1 MKTNTKTKIKNT
13 LKTILAIIIVLT
25 LIWGYNIHEDNSRSE
40 YARTHGCTWVI
51 QGSHDIC
58 K

>member
-1 MKTNTKTKIKNT
+1 MKTKIKIKIKFALT
-13 LKTILAIIIVLT
+13 IIIGVGL
-25 LIWGYNIHEDNSRSE
+25 LWAYSVHHDHQMDE
-40 YARTHGCTWVI
+40 YAKAHNCTWTI

>member
-1 MKTNTKTKIKNT
+1 MKTKIK
-13 LKTILAIIIVLT
+13 TILTIVVAIALA
-25 LIWGYNIHEDNSRSE
+25 LLYNYHKDQIRAE
-40 YARTHGCTWVI
+40 YAHTHNCTWTI

>member
-1 MKTNTKTKIKNT
+1 MEIKTNTKIKIA
-13 LKTILAIIIVLT
+13 LGIIIGVG
-25 LIWGYNIHEDNSRSE
+25 LIWAYSVHHDYQMDE
-40 YARTHGCTWVI
+40 YAKAHNCTWTI

>member
-1 MKTNTKTKIKNT
+1 MKTKTNTKIIF
-13 LKTILAIIIVLT
+13 TIIIIIVAVLF
-25 LIWGYNIHEDNSRSE
+25 LSWRSDRKMDE
-40 YARTHGCTWVI
+40 YAEAHNCTWTI

>member
-1 MKTNTKTKIKNT
+1 MKTNTKTKIKF
-13 LKTILAIIIVLT
+13 TIVIILGILS
-25 LIWGYNIHEDNSRSE
+25 LWAYSAYKSYQMDE
-40 YARTHGCTWVI
+40 YAKANNCTWTI

>member
-1 MKTNTKTKIKNT
+1 MKTKTNTKIKIA
-13 LKTILAIIIVLT
+13 LAIIIGVGL
-25 LIWGYNIHEDNSRSE
+25 LWAYGAHKDRQMDE
-40 YARTHGCTWVI
+40 YAEANNCTWTI

>member
-1 MKTNTKTKIKNT
+1 MKTKTNIKNT
-13 LKTILAIIIVLT
+13 IKTILAIIIVLA
-25 LIWGYNIHEDNSRSE
+25 LIWAYNKHEDASRDE
-40 YARTHGCTWVI
+40 YAREKGCTWTI

>member
-1 MKTNTKTKIKNT
+1 MKNILKI
-13 LKTILAIIIVLT
+13 IAAIIIMLGAIA
-25 LIWGYNIHEDNSRSE
+25 LYERHEDSERAE
-40 YARTHGCTWVI
+40 YAMAHDCTWTI

>member
-1 MKTNTKTKIKNT
+1 MKTKTNTKIKIA
-13 LKTILAIIIVLT
+13 LVIIIGIAL
-25 LIWGYNIHEDNSRSE
+25 LWAYSAHKDHQMDE
-40 YARTHGCTWVI
+40 YAKAHNCTWTI